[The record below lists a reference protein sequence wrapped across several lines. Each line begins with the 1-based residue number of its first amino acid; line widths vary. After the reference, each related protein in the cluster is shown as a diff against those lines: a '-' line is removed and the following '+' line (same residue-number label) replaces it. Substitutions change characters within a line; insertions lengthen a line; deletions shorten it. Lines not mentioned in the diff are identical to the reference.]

1 MQSTL
6 EHSGSSAR
14 LSRRCTCVVD
24 TESDSEAESEHGL
37 LLDTATGSPMTRDR
51 RRSGS
56 GASSSSAHSRSSSP
70 SPPAMTV
77 WAKSLSLL
85 ELARSTSS
93 SSVRDPIKTSQALH
107 NSEAL
112 RMAPALPNVFCACY
126 DAETVLSTIQRRE
139 RGFSPVQR
147 LLLEPE
153 SIAKVFEYATTVPE
167 RSRRQESNASAS
179 STTSGED
186 LRERYHRPFLAMEI
200 ILRFYLKAMAWHG
213 EPGAQMDGQDEESA
227 EVDVDDD
234 YNEDE
239 ELDMRQQGGEN
250 DKQQTASQMGSSA
263 TPELTVAKASPQQ
276 LASTLNY
283 TGGFRRHASATRKNF
298 RMHVSMRLESFS
310 GSFSDDYVDGE
321 DDGRS
326 NSAARGF
333 ILRLEELSL
342 AEWKRIFA
350 GLYQILWG
358 PPAAKHDNAKT
369 NNAKVPSSLIM
380 GLLKPHAEE
389 DEPTIDSILAAYMC
403 RITKNLIVFPSV
415 HRMICEIEAPV
426 ESSRRK
432 ETVLERLAFHTYNP
446 EIASLLHGMIHLAH
460 RRQLPYERG
469 IRCIVRRAV
478 DRMPTRPART
488 LSTASST
495 STSSSTSSLS
505 PTSASSPPSVLNGF
519 GTSSSSSPSV
529 FSSRRPIAHERIT
542 GCVGILTKILA
553 QEFPNTF
560 RYYIQTRVQLASFEN
575 VEAFEREL
583 FPPKLLPNDPS
594 IHEGIKNAVLDALL
608 ENPDV
613 ITRLAELG
621 ATELRFLEANQA
633 NGVGTPTNLV
643 VDALRLV
650 IEYSLSDPRRLD
662 QLVVPV
668 QGILESICASINYHQ
683 HLSTI
688 SEFAS
693 RDCFSDSDS
702 DDSAD
707 EDASDSSSAF
717 IGDEADEQV
726 ASKIFGTKDKA
737 ETSFRIASPAINATQ
752 LPSKT
757 IINNRPLTSALLV
770 VHVVEL
776 LDAIVRMSRDVLDTR
791 LTRLDLA
798 RSLLDIFEKFPK
810 ANILHCRLL
819 KLYLNLLDRET
830 SNERVNNPL
839 LRSVFRPPES
849 VLAFIMHKLHKSGA
863 SHQYDAHLAILGV
876 KIDKIS
882 SAPTLQQELV
892 RQYCHNTTGWSDFA
906 SSLVA
911 SHYQQMD
918 ALDESVFGLSA
929 SEEGGGLS
937 GQTNGT
943 RSRGSSGDGM
953 EDMIPLSRPS
963 SSASEYLSRE
973 LIPFRRLPVEKEG
986 FGSAQNLASG
996 TEAVH
1001 PTDMFRSRTQSRYS
1015 ESIIDILRSDTTTS
1029 FDAVED
1035 ELEISGCAYQKR
1047 ANWARVS
1054 LKFDKHTCE
1063 LTIQDVAPSTV
1074 TSPPNGS
1081 GGLSSPSSKAKALAA
1096 TSTSKLKQFLLSRKQ
1111 YWNARPKKLVVC
1123 NARKWIAFGRSV
1135 KNPGVGAFGFQ
1146 VEVFDGH
1153 REVDET
1159 LTFVT
1164 RSEAT
1169 RTRWFE
1175 AMQDAVAASRS
1186 GRNSLS
1192 EVDEAANITLVECVA
1207 TNRMGSTSRRYSAV
1221 PDVNLLGPMITS
1233 NFILKSDVPEEVPF
1247 WGSFYGAHGVSK
1259 YVSLFNRCL
1268 RVVSVEEKRMH
1279 ASGYSVIVE
1288 FDATFQAA
1296 ETNVGGGNGTPT
1308 LMKTD
1313 ASPRYRASVRC
1324 SCTDTYLISGN
1335 QIIGLT
1341 RTIADSEKLLQL
1353 LHEDA

>member
-1 MQSTL
+1 MQAAV
-6 EHSGSSAR
+6 ERREFSAR
-14 LSRRCTCVVD
+14 LSQRCTCVVE

-37 LLDTATGSPMTRDR
+37 LPDGAASSPMTRPR

-56 GASSSSAHSRSSSP
+56 GASSSSTHSRSSSP
-70 SPPAMTV
+70 SPPAVTV

-112 RMAPALPNVFCACY
+112 RMAQALPNVFCACY

-153 SIAKVFEYATTVPE
+153 SIAKVFEFATSVPR
-167 RSRRQESNASAS
+167 RSRRQESSASAT
-179 STTSGED
+179 STASDED

-200 ILRFYLKAMAWHG
+200 VLRFYLKAMAWHG
-213 EPGAQMDGQDEESA
+213 EPGVQIDGQDEDAA
-227 EVDVDDD
+227 EVDIDDVNDDD
-234 YNEDE
+234 GE
-239 ELDMRQQGGEN
+239 ENAMDHQEGEQSKLQN
-250 DKQQTASQMGSSA
+250 ASHMGNAAAS
-263 TPELTVAKASPQQ
+263 ELVVAKASTQQ

-298 RMHVSMRLESFS
+298 RMHVSMRLESSS
-310 GSFSDDYVDGE
+310 GSFSDDCMDGE
-321 DDGRS
+321 DDGRN

-333 ILRLEELSL
+333 ILRLEELSSTQ
-342 AEWKRIFA
+342 WKRIFA

-358 PPAAKHDNAKT
+358 PSPAVKSDDGKP
-369 NNAKVPSSLIM
+369 NAKVPSSLIL

-389 DEPTIDSILAAYMC
+389 DEPTIDSILTAYMC

-415 HRMICEIEAPV
+415 HRMICEIEVPV

-432 ETVLERLAFHTYNP
+432 ETVLERLAFHAYNP

-460 RRQLPYERG
+460 RRQLPIERG
-469 IRCIVRRAV
+469 VKCIVRRAI

-505 PTSASSPPSVLNGF
+505 PTSALSPSSILNGF
-519 GTSSSSSPSV
+519 SASSSTSQSV

-542 GCVGILTKILA
+542 GCVGILTKILS

-608 ENPDV
+608 DNPDV

-621 ATELRFLEANQA
+621 TAELRFLEANQA

-650 IEYSLSDPRRLD
+650 IECSLNDPQRLD
-662 QLVVPV
+662 QLVVPI
-668 QGILESICASINYHQ
+668 QSILESVCASINYHQ

-702 DDSAD
+702 DESAD
-707 EDASDSSSAF
+707 EDVSDASSTS
-717 IGDEADEQV
+717 IGDDTDEQV
-726 ASKIFGTKDKA
+726 AARVFGTRDGSVM
-737 ETSFRIASPAINATQ
+737 SFRVSSPVMNASK
-752 LPSKT
+752 PSKT
-757 IINNRPLTSALLV
+757 IISNRPLTSPLLV
-770 VHVVEL
+770 VHVIEL
-776 LDAIVRMSRDVLDTR
+776 LDAIIRMSRDTVDTR
-791 LTRLDLA
+791 LTRFDLA

-892 RQYCHNTTGWSDFA
+892 RQYCHNTTGWADFA

-918 ALDESVFGLSA
+918 ALDESLFGLSA
-929 SEEGGGLS
+929 SDEGGGLN
-937 GQTNGT
+937 GHTGT

-996 TEAVH
+996 NEAVH

-1063 LTIQDVAPSTV
+1063 LTIQDVAPTTV
-1074 TSPPNGS
+1074 TSPPNVN
-1081 GGLSSPSSKAKALAA
+1081 GGLSSPSSKAKALAS

-1111 YWNARPKKLVVC
+1111 YWNSRPKKLVVC
-1123 NARKWIAFGRSV
+1123 NARKWIAFGRSI
-1135 KNPGVGAFGFQ
+1135 KNPSVGAFGFQ

-1164 RSEAT
+1164 RSETT

-1186 GRNSLS
+1186 GRNSLTD
-1192 EVDEAANITLVECVA
+1192 VDEAANITLVECVA
-1207 TNRMGSTSRRYSAV
+1207 TNRMGLTSRRYLAV
-1221 PDVNLLGPMITS
+1221 PDVNLLSPLIPS

-1247 WGSFYGAHGVSK
+1247 WGSFHGAYGVSK

-1268 RVVSVEEKRMH
+1268 RVASVEEKRMH

-1296 ETNVGGGNGTPT
+1296 DTNLGGGNGTPANI
-1308 LMKTD
+1308 KSD
-1313 ASPRYRASVRC
+1313 ATPRHRASVRC